1 VFCDD
6 GVIVAEKSSQG
17 NSRKF
22 IKAMIT
28 LSWPKAT
35 MAYVKCHM
43 RDGEL
48 GWAGQDQ
55 SLEPTVAFLKS

>member
-1 VFCDD
+1 
-6 GVIVAEKSSQG
+6 
-17 NSRKF
+17 
-22 IKAMIT
+22 MIT

-55 SLEPTVAFLKS
+55 SLEPTVAF